1 MRLISLFLILACF
14 SSKVFAETI
23 TPATLPID
31 LSPQT
36 LYQNAHIVVK
46 VVVIILLVCSVITW
60 SIFLFKGTQVVLAM
74 KKMRLA
80 KRLIH
85 SDQSLQD
92 ALNITA
98 KQSSY
103 ISLLAQQINQEII
116 ASQHKF
122 DRDLVSRTE
131 YRLTNLIKQQTQK
144 MRLGVSPL
152 ATIGSV
158 APFIGLFG
166 TVWGIMNSFIG
177 IAQTRSTDLYA
188 VAPGIAEA
196 LFATA
201 LGLVAAIPAV
211 IIYNIF
217 VRYTQAYSEQLTYLA
232 SLLQVMLRRD
242 IALQKGN

>member
-1 MRLISLFLILACF
+1 MRFFSLFLVLFCMSNNI
-14 SSKVFAETI
+14 FAQEVI
-23 TPATLPID
+23 SANLPID

-46 VVVIILLVCSVITW
+46 AVVIILLICSIITW
-60 SIFLFKGTQVVLAM
+60 TIFLFKGVQVFVAINQLRKD
-74 KKMRLA
+74 KKT
-80 KRLIH
+80 IH
-85 SDQSLQD
+85 SVQSVQD
-92 ALNITA
+92 ILSNPLN
-98 KQSSY
+98 KVSY
-103 ISLLAQQINQEII
+103 LFLLANQIDQEIHS
-116 ASQHKF
+116 SQHHF
-122 DRDLVSRTE
+122 DQDFVSRTE
-131 YRLTNLIKQQTQK
+131 YRLTNIIKQQTQK
-144 MRLGVSPL
+144 IRLGVSPL

-217 VRYTQAYSEQLTYLA
+217 IRYTHSYSEQLTYLA
-232 SLLQVMLRRD
+232 SLLQLMLRRE